1 MFARLG
7 IKPIVIA
14 MATIAFFLPCHPARA
29 AATNTANDTATSS
42 TSASECLI
50 VYPLDQASSEQGARY
65 LFYGNA
71 FFINDDG
78 YLMTAAHVV
87 SAFRKGGQPY
97 VLVGSPSGPHHL
109 VQADLVAADWAHD
122 VAVLR
127 ATPNPFTKDYGVR
140 ALPLTMERPA
150 TGKNLV
156 VHSLRPA
163 DQQNANSSE
172 TLMEDRESGK
182 LLSFEFSQGE
192 TDGTD
197 RELLAVSQPI
207 VPGQS
212 GSPVVAAD
220 SGEVVGVV
228 LGRWLRPGVISLA
241 TAADPIAAAP
251 GAVLPIHYAI
261 ALLHERG
268 IAWQTVSAQPV
279 LAQNAPQADQGSSPP
294 VPISLVGTPYPPQA
308 LFGGEVVLDAGVDA
322 SGKLADLTVVSGQS
336 PFLGPVLDAVR
347 TWSFEPAR
355 VNGAPT
361 DGRLSIIFQFPQS
374 YVPPLTSQERDFSA
388 PSADASDR
396 AALPLYTREPNYPP
410 RSVIDGS
417 VAIYATID
425 ELGQVA
431 ETRVLRDVEPLTGST
446 LTALH
451 SWRFTPAKQDGANV
465 ESGAVVV
472 VIFRR
477 PAIR

>member
-1 MFARLG
+1 MQAKVGSKR
-7 IKPIVIA
+7 IVTALAAIVF
-14 MATIAFFLPCHPARA
+14 IFFGRPAGAAPTNRA
-29 AATNTANDTATSS
+29 DDTTL
-42 TSASECLI
+42 SASECLI
-50 VYPLDQASSEQGARY
+50 VYPLDQSSSDQGARY

-97 VLVGSPSGPHHL
+97 VLVGSRSGPHHL
-109 VQADLVAADWAHD
+109 VEANLVAADWAHD

-127 ATPNPFTKDYGVR
+127 ATPNPFSSDYGVR
-140 ALPLTMERPA
+140 ALPLTLDRPE

-163 DQQNANSSE
+163 DQQNADTSE
-172 TLMEDRESGK
+172 TLMEDRENGK

-192 TDGTD
+192 TAGTD

-212 GSPVVAAD
+212 GSPVVSAD

-241 TAADPIAAAP
+241 TAADPVAAAP
-251 GAVLPIHYAI
+251 GAALPIHYAI

-268 IAWQTVSAQPV
+268 IAWQTVSAAPV
-279 LAQNAPQADQGSSPP
+279 LAQSAPQSERGSSPP
-294 VPISLVGTPYPPQA
+294 VPLSLVSTPYPPQA
-308 LFGGEVVLDAGVDA
+308 LFGGEVVLDVGVDA
-322 SGKLADLTVVSGQS
+322 SGKLSDLTVVSGQS

-347 TWSFEPAR
+347 TWTFEPAR
-355 VNGAPT
+355 VNGMPSE
-361 DGRLSIIFQFPQS
+361 GRLSIVFQFPQS
-374 YVPPLTSQERDFSA
+374 YVPPLTSQERSFQA
-388 PSADASDR
+388 PSRDSSDR

-410 RSVIDGS
+410 RSVSDGN

-425 ELGQVA
+425 ELGQVK
-431 ETRVLRDVEPLTGST
+431 ETRVLRDVEPLTDST
-446 LTALH
+446 LAAL
-451 SWRFTPAKQDGANV
+451 SLWRFAPAMQGGQNV

-472 VIFRR
+472 VTFRR

>member
-1 MFARLG
+1 MLARPG
-7 IKPIVIA
+7 IKPSVIA
-14 MATIAFFLPCHPARA
+14 LAAIALILSCRPAGA
-29 AATNTANDTATSS
+29 APTNSGDNTA

-50 VYPLDQASSEQGARY
+50 VYPLDQVSSEQGARY

-71 FFINDDG
+71 FFINEDG

-97 VLVGSPSGPHHL
+97 VLVGPRSGPHHL
-109 VQADLVAADWAHD
+109 VQASLVAADWAHD

-127 ATPNPFTKDYGVR
+127 ATPNPFEAGYGVR
-140 ALPLTMERPA
+140 ALPLTIERQA
-150 TGKNLV
+150 TGKNLLV
-156 VHSLRPA
+156 LSLRPA

-172 TLMEDRESGK
+172 ALMEDHESGK

-192 TDGTD
+192 AEGTD
-197 RELLAVSQPI
+197 RELLAMSQAI

-251 GAVLPIHYAI
+251 GAALPIHYAI

-268 IAWQTVSAQPV
+268 IAWQTVSAEPL
-279 LAQNAPQADQGSSPP
+279 LAQNAAQADQGSSPP

-322 SGKLADLTVVSGQS
+322 SGKLTDLTVVSGQA

-361 DGRLSIIFQFPQS
+361 DGRLGIVFQFPQS
-374 YVPPLTSQERDFSA
+374 YVPPLTSQERTFPA
-388 PSADASDR
+388 PSVDSSDR

-417 VAIYATID
+417 VAILATID
-425 ELGQVA
+425 ELGQVK
-431 ETRVLRDVEPLTGST
+431 ETRVLRDVEPLTDST
-446 LTALH
+446 LAALH
-451 SWRFTPAKQDGANV
+451 SWRFTPARRDGENM
-465 ESGAVVV
+465 ESAVVV
-472 VIFRR
+472 VITFRR